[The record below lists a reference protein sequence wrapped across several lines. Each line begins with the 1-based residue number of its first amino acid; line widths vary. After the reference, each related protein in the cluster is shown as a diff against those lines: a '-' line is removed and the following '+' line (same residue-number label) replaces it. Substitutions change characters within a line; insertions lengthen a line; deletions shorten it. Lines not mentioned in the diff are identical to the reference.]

1 MFSFKNLR
9 HYKTTLL
16 GLVIVSASIAYPFFQ
31 NANPW
36 IFGILICFGLALL
49 FMPDTLLKSLKKV
62 LESNSDK
69 KF

>member
-1 MFSFKNLR
+1 MFRLKNLR

-16 GLVIVSASIAYPFFQ
+16 GIVIVAASIAYPFFQ
-31 NANPW
+31 DANPW
-36 IFGILICFGLALL
+36 IFGILIFFGLALL
-49 FMPDTLLKSLKKV
+49 FMPDTLLTSLKKV